1 MIVKT
6 ETMKKLLLSLLCLT
20 TVSAHASHVREEI
33 SMTCTYQDLTAQN
46 SRPKQSVCGWPQWES
61 SHVYDKQRGGYV
73 AGNGEAYRLSGGKT
87 VTFSY
92 EAFMKSEGSGP
103 EIGKWI
109 HSPKQMNGRA
119 YRTTERQIQGKLWTC
134 HRSATEELCVQA
146 AF

>member
-1 MIVKT
+1 MK
-6 ETMKKLLLSLLCLT
+6 MKKLFLTLFFLSAA
-20 TVSAHASHVREEI
+20 SAHASHVYEDIDRI
-33 SMTCTYQDLTAQN
+33 CTYQDLTAQN
-46 SRPKQSVCGWPQWES
+46 SRPKQSVCGWSQWES

-92 EAFMKSEGSGP
+92 EAFMKAAESAPKTGEWTHSEQ
-103 EIGKWI
+103 
-109 HSPKQMNGRA
+109 QMNGRA
-119 YRTTERQIQGKLWTC
+119 YRSTQRQIQGKSWAC

>member
-1 MIVKT
+1 
-6 ETMKKLLLSLLCLT
+6 MKKLFLTLFFLSAA
-20 TVSAHASHVREEI
+20 SAHASHVYEDIDRI
-33 SMTCTYQDLTAQN
+33 CTYQDLTAQN
-46 SRPKQSVCGWPQWES
+46 SRPKQSVCGWSQWES

-73 AGNGEAYRLSGGKT
+73 AGNGEEYRLPGGKT

-92 EAFMKSEGSGP
+92 EVFMKSEGSGP
-103 EIGKWI
+103 EIGKWT

-119 YRTTERQIQGKLWTC
+119 YRSTERQIQGKRWTC

>member
-1 MIVKT
+1 
-6 ETMKKLLLSLLCLT
+6 MKKLLLSLLCLT
-20 TVSAHASHVREEI
+20 TVSAHASHVYEGI
-33 SMTCTYQDLTAQN
+33 DKVCTYQDLTAPN
-46 SRPKQSVCGWPQWES
+46 TRPKQSVCRVFVWES
-61 SHVYDKQRGGYV
+61 MHVYDKQRGGYGYM
-73 AGNGEAYRLSGGKT
+73 AGNGEEYRLPGGKT

-109 HSPKQMNGRA
+109 HSPKQMNGKA
-119 YRTTERQIQGKLWTC
+119 YHSTERQIQGKRWTC

>member
-1 MIVKT
+1 MK
-6 ETMKKLLLSLLCLT
+6 MKKLFLTLFFLSAA
-20 TVSAHASHVREEI
+20 SAHASHVYEDIDRI
-33 SMTCTYQDLTAQN
+33 CTYQDLTAQN
-46 SRPKQSVCGWPQWES
+46 SRPKQSVCGWSQWES

-73 AGNGEAYRLSGGKT
+73 AGNGEEYRLPGGKT

-103 EIGKWI
+103 EIGKWT

-119 YRTTERQIQGKLWTC
+119 YRSTERQIQGKRWTC
-134 HRSATEELCVQA
+134 YRSATEELYVQA

>member
-1 MIVKT
+1 
-6 ETMKKLLLSLLCLT
+6 MKKLFLTLFFLSAA
-20 TVSAHASHVREEI
+20 SAHASHVYEDIDRI
-33 SMTCTYQDLTAQN
+33 CTYQDLTAQN

-73 AGNGEAYRLSGGKT
+73 AGNGEAYRLRGGKT

-103 EIGKWI
+103 EIGKWT

-119 YRTTERQIQGKLWTC
+119 YRSTERQIQGKRWTC
-134 HRSATEELCVQA
+134 HRSATEELCV
-146 AF
+146 

>member
-1 MIVKT
+1 
-6 ETMKKLLLSLLCLT
+6 MKKLLLTLFVLSAA
-20 TVSAHASHVREEI
+20 SAHASHVYEGI
-33 SMTCTYQDLTAQN
+33 DKVCTYQDLTAPN
-46 SRPKQSVCGWPQWES
+46 SRPKQSVCGWSQWES

-73 AGNGEAYRLSGGKT
+73 AGNGEEYRLPGGKT

-92 EAFMKSEGSGP
+92 EAFMKATESAP
-103 EIGKWI
+103 ETGEWT

-119 YRTTERQIQGKLWTC
+119 YRTTERQIQGKRWTC

>member
-1 MIVKT
+1 MK
-6 ETMKKLLLSLLCLT
+6 MKKLFLTLFFLSAA
-20 TVSAHASHVREEI
+20 SAHASHVYEDIDRI
-33 SMTCTYQDLTAQN
+33 CTYQDLTAQN
-46 SRPKQSVCGWPQWES
+46 SRPKQSVCGWSQWES

-73 AGNGEAYRLSGGKT
+73 AGNGEEYRLPGGKT

-103 EIGKWI
+103 EIGKWT

-119 YRTTERQIQGKLWTC
+119 YRLTERQIQGKRWTC

>member
-1 MIVKT
+1 
-6 ETMKKLLLSLLCLT
+6 MKKLLLSLLCLT
-20 TVSAHASHVREEI
+20 TVSAHASHVYEDIARI
-33 SMTCTYQDLTAQN
+33 CTYQDLTAQN
-46 SRPKQSVCGWPQWES
+46 SRPKQSVCGWSQWES

-73 AGNGEAYRLSGGKT
+73 AGNGEAYRLRGGKT

-103 EIGKWI
+103 EIGKWT

-119 YRTTERQIQGKLWTC
+119 YRSTERQIQGKRWTC

>member
-1 MIVKT
+1 
-6 ETMKKLLLSLLCLT
+6 MKKLFLTLFFLSAA
-20 TVSAHASHVREEI
+20 SAHASHVYEDIDRI
-33 SMTCTYQDLTAQN
+33 CTYQDLTTQN
-46 SRPKQSVCGWPQWES
+46 SRPKQSVCGWSQWES

-73 AGNGEAYRLSGGKT
+73 AGNGEAYRLPGGKT

-103 EIGKWI
+103 EIGKWT

-119 YRTTERQIQGKLWTC
+119 YRSTERQIQGKRWTC

>member
-1 MIVKT
+1 MK
-6 ETMKKLLLSLLCLT
+6 MKKLFLT
-20 TVSAHASHVREEI
+20 LFFLAAASAHASHVYEDIDRI
-33 SMTCTYQDLTAQN
+33 CTYQDLTAPN
-46 SRPKQSVCGWPQWES
+46 TRPKQSVCRVFVWES
-61 SHVYDKQRGGYV
+61 MHVYDKQRGGYV
-73 AGNGEAYRLSGGKT
+73 AGNGEEYRLPGGKT

-103 EIGKWI
+103 EIGKWT

-119 YRTTERQIQGKLWTC
+119 YRTTQRQIQGKRWAC

>member
-1 MIVKT
+1 MK
-6 ETMKKLLLSLLCLT
+6 MKKLLLTLLCLT
-20 TVSAHASHVREEI
+20 TVSTYASHVYEDIDRI
-33 SMTCTYQDLTAQN
+33 CTYQDLTTQN
-46 SRPKQSVCGWPQWES
+46 SRPKQSVCGWSQWES

-73 AGNGEAYRLSGGKT
+73 AGNGEAYRLPGGKT

-103 EIGKWI
+103 EIGKWT

-119 YRTTERQIQGKLWTC
+119 YRSTERQIQGKRWTC

>member
-1 MIVKT
+1 M
-6 ETMKKLLLSLLCLT
+6 EMKKLLLTLFFLSA
-20 TVSAHASHVREEI
+20 VSAHASHVYEDIDRI
-33 SMTCTYQDLTAQN
+33 CTYQNLTAQN
-46 SRPKQSVCGWPQWES
+46 SRPKQSACGISTWEGT
-61 SHVYDKQRGGYV
+61 HTYDRQRGGYV
-73 AGNGEAYRLSGGKT
+73 AGNGEAYRLPGGKT

-119 YRTTERQIQGKLWTC
+119 YHTTERQIQGKRWTC
-134 HRSATEELCVQA
+134 YRSATEELYVQA

>member
-1 MIVKT
+1 
-6 ETMKKLLLSLLCLT
+6 MKKLFLALFFLSA
-20 TVSAHASHVREEI
+20 VSAHASHVYEGI
-33 SMTCTYQDLTAQN
+33 DKVCTYQDLTAQN
-46 SRPKQSVCGWPQWES
+46 SRPKQSVCGWSQWES

-73 AGNGEAYRLSGGKT
+73 SGNGEEYRLPGGKT

-103 EIGKWI
+103 EIGKWT
-109 HSPKQMNGRA
+109 HFPKQMNGRA
-119 YRTTERQIQGKLWTC
+119 YRTIQRQIQGKRWAC

>member
-1 MIVKT
+1 MK
-6 ETMKKLLLSLLCLT
+6 MKKLLLTLLCLT
-20 TVSAHASHVREEI
+20 TVSTYASLVYEDIDRI
-33 SMTCTYQDLTAQN
+33 CTYQDLTAQN
-46 SRPKQSVCGWPQWES
+46 SRPKQSVCGWSQWES

-73 AGNGEAYRLSGGKT
+73 AGNGEEYRLLGGKT

-92 EAFMKSEGSGP
+92 EAFMKSAESAP
-103 EIGKWI
+103 ETGEWT

-119 YRTTERQIQGKLWTC
+119 YRSTERQIQGKRWTC

>member
-1 MIVKT
+1 
-6 ETMKKLLLSLLCLT
+6 MKKLFLTLFFLSAA
-20 TVSAHASHVREEI
+20 SAHASHVYEDIDRI
-33 SMTCTYQDLTAQN
+33 CTYQDLTAQN
-46 SRPKQSVCGWPQWES
+46 SRPKQSVCGWSQWES

-73 AGNGEAYRLSGGKT
+73 AGNGEAYRLRGGKT

-92 EAFMKSEGSGP
+92 EAFMKSEGSGL
-103 EIGKWI
+103 EIGKWT

-119 YRTTERQIQGKLWTC
+119 YRTTQRQIQGKRWAC

>member
-1 MIVKT
+1 
-6 ETMKKLLLSLLCLT
+6 MKKLFLTLFFLSAA
-20 TVSAHASHVREEI
+20 SAHASHVYEDIDRI
-33 SMTCTYQDLTAQN
+33 CTYQDLTAQN
-46 SRPKQSVCGWPQWES
+46 SRPKQSVCGWSQWES

-73 AGNGEAYRLSGGKT
+73 AGNGEEYRLLGGKT

-92 EAFMKSEGSGP
+92 EAFMKSAESAP
-103 EIGKWI
+103 ETGEWT

-119 YRTTERQIQGKLWTC
+119 YRSTERQIQGKRWTC